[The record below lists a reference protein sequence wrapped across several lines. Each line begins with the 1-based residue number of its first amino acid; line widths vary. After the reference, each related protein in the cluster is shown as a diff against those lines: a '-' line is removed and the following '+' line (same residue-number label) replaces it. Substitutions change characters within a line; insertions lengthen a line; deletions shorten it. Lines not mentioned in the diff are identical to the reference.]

1 MSDKLCPKGGVILTG
16 NCAACYEEIIRE
28 LQAEN
33 RFLRAAPAPIT
44 VELSMVPP
52 QSTDA
57 SIDLCVD
64 VRGYQGRHD
73 TGAIADAVR
82 QALIPSL
89 LVMGES
95 IDNLRRPCT
104 SCADMQLCWDSDCK
118 SFAEAIT
125 TAHADRKLAETQAR
139 LAQEELERVHA
150 HCDRAEKRAAGL
162 IGEVAQLERKL
173 DSAQKDREW
182 FRLGYQELREQQ
194 ASLRASASRWTRRV
208 ITTLGALSAGATIG
222 YGVQH
227 WGWQPDIRVAVV
239 LAALFALPRVWR
251 WLQRCAAEEERRQQ
265 REAEEFADGLIQCA
279 QAAWGLGKAL
289 LRKELPGETREH
301 RPPGGC
307 QDSDSG

>member
-125 TAHADRKLAETQAR
+125 TAHADRKLAEAQAQ
-139 LAQEELERVHA
+139 LAQEELERIHA

-173 DSAQKDREW
+173 NSAQKDREW

-194 ASLRASASRWTRRV
+194 ASLRASASRWTRRAALTV
-208 ITTLGALSAGATIG
+208 GALLAGAGVALGAHH
-222 YGVQH
+222 YGWEPPVEH
-227 WGWQPDIRVAVV
+227 
-239 LAALFALPRVWR
+239 
-251 WLQRCAAEEERRQQ
+251 
-265 REAEEFADGLIQCA
+265 
-279 QAAWGLGKAL
+279 AL
-289 LRKELPGETREH
+289 LLTMGLVILRLWRERAHLLTFEELPGETREV